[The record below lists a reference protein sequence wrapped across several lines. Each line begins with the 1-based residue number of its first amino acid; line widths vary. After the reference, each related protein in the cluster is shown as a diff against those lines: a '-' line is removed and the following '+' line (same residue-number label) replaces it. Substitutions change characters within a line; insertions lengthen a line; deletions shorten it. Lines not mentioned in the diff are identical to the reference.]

1 MRVTKATPMLR
12 MSDRALP
19 SRWDIFCSLIDNY
32 GDVAVAWRLALE
44 LTREHGVAVRLFVD
58 ALPTLA
64 RLTRQVDANRETQ
77 VVRGV
82 EVHSWQG
89 AHCAAPAT
97 AISGMGDVVVE
108 AFGCGLPA
116 AYLGGM
122 SQRPAQPV
130 WINLEYLSA
139 ESWIEGC
146 HGLASRQPRLPLT
159 RYFFFPGFTPQT
171 GGLLRERDLSVRR
184 DDFAAR
190 HAAQAALW
198 QALGI
203 EGPAANALKVSLFC
217 YSHAPVTAL
226 LDAWAAGRQ
235 EILCVVPEGVAGDAL
250 DAWTPTASMRSDGVF
265 LRGRLKLARVPF
277 VTQDDYDRL
286 LWACDLNFVRGEDSF
301 VRAQWAAKP
310 LVWQCYPQ
318 AAAAHGAKLDAFLAR
333 YGAGLSQSAATT
345 YAAFAGNWNGVR
357 TAPMAW
363 DALAAALPALRSQ
376 AREWAVALAAQGDLA
391 TNLVKF
397 ASSRVQ

>member
-1 MRVTKATPMLR
+1 MRVTQATSTLR
-12 MSDRALP
+12 MSDRAVP

-32 GDVAVAWRLALE
+32 GDVAVAWRLARQLA
-44 LTREHGVAVRLFVD
+44 REHRVAVRLFVD

-64 RLTRQVDANRETQ
+64 RLTPQVDANREVQ
-77 VVRGV
+77 LVHGV

-89 AHCAAPAT
+89 AHGAAPTA
-97 AISGMGDVVVE
+97 AISGVGDVVVE

-116 AYLGGM
+116 AYLDGM

-146 HGLASRQPRLPLT
+146 HGLASRQPQLPLT

-171 GGLLRERDLSVRR
+171 GGLLRERDLFAER
-184 DDFAAR
+184 DAFAAR
-190 HAAQAALW
+190 QTAQAAAW

-203 EGPAANALKVSLFC
+203 EAPGSNALRVSLFC
-217 YSHAPVTAL
+217 YSHAPIAAL
-226 LDAWAAGRQ
+226 LEGWAAGRQ
-235 EILCVVPEGVAGDAL
+235 EVLCVVPEGVADDAL
-250 DAWTPTASMRSDGVF
+250 DAWARTASMLSDGIF

-277 VTQDDYDRL
+277 LTQDDYDRL
-286 LWACDLNFVRGEDSF
+286 LWTCDLNFVRGEDSF

-318 AAAAHGAKLDAFLAR
+318 PAAAHVAKLDAFLAR
-333 YGAGLSQSAATT
+333 YGGGLSQSAAST
-345 YAAFAGNWNGVR
+345 YAAFAKTWNGVR
-357 TAPMAW
+357 TAPMAGE
-363 DALAAALPALRSQ
+363 ALAAALPALRAQ
-376 AREWAVALAAQGDLA
+376 ARDWAVALASQADLA

-397 ASSRVQ
+397 ASSRI